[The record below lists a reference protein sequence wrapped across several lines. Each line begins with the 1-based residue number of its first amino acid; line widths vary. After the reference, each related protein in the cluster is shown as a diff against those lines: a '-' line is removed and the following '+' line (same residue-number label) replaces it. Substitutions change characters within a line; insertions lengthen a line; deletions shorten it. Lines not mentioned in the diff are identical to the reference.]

1 MSAPTSTRP
10 PFNPVDTSTASA
22 VLSSAPPADDVES
35 PSLSSSNAL
44 ARFEF
49 EPGRSKE
56 GTKVLMVEWE
66 DDDTTRDIEGD
77 WEISWEGKRTVL
89 PAREHAQ
96 DNENENGKDTTHS
109 AELATPAAIN
119 RLYFLLGAGV
129 AVPTTVRLQKGHV
142 NWRTNPLPAIFSP
155 ELGATAR
162 AAGKKGVLHTIWAK
176 KRLQVLQKEIDAEAR
191 DNMEGIGFQMAV
203 AEKEWIEANFGVI
216 SKPSGIAMPL
226 QQQQQQ
232 HQSGGSTLNSP
243 TSPRSPSGG
252 RLMDKLKG
260 LRIGTTTEALSPGGS
275 LLAKNPPGTADTF
288 NPLSPESSDVA
299 VGSFGAFAALKGMPN
314 LSSLAA
320 KSSQTPSR
328 APASSA
334 TAPQLGQPQQQPR
347 RMQAQ
352 RPPDSFAAQQRQA
365 GLGSLNA
372 LGSNNSPPSTAGFSS
387 FEEATFARPAPA
399 PAPEAVVPPSSSATP
414 QDEDDLFALPM
425 SPRSPEM
432 TKSPFSFAASDT
444 GRYLQEGKAV

>member
-1 MSAPTSTRP
+1 MSAPTSARP
-10 PFNPVDTSTASA
+10 PFNPVDTSSAST
-22 VLSSAPPADDVES
+22 VLSSATPADDVES

-66 DDDTTRDIEGD
+66 DDDTTREIAGD

-96 DNENENGKDTTHS
+96 PEAGGADNENESTNNT
-109 AELATPAAIN
+109 AELPTTAAIN

-176 KRLQVLQKEIDAEAR
+176 KRLQVLQKEIDVEAR
-191 DNMEGIGFQMAV
+191 DNVEGLGLEMAL
-203 AEKEWIEANFGVI
+203 AEKEWIEANFGVM
-216 SKPSGIAMPL
+216 SKPSGLALPQQL
-226 QQQQQQ
+226 QQQQ
-232 HQSGGSTLNSP
+232 GGSSTLNSP
-243 TSPRSPSGG
+243 TSPRSPGGG

-275 LLAKNPPGTADTF
+275 SLAKNVPETAETF

-299 VGSFGAFAALKGMPN
+299 VGSFGAFAALKGMQNP
-314 LSSLAA
+314 SSLAA
-320 KSSQTPSR
+320 KSSQTPSI
-328 APASSA
+328 APAS
-334 TAPQLGQPQQQPR
+334 TPQLGQPQQQPR

-372 LGSNNSPPSTAGFSS
+372 LGSNHGPASTGGFQS
-387 FEEATFARPAPA
+387 FEEATFARPAA
-399 PAPEAVVPPSSSATP
+399 PAAVVPPSSSAAQ

-444 GRYLQEGKAV
+444 GRYLQEGKAA

>member
-1 MSAPTSTRP
+1 MSAPSARP
-10 PFNPVDTSTASA
+10 TFDPVDTSTTTATLA
-22 VLSSAPPADDVES
+22 APVADDVES

-66 DDDTTRDIEGD
+66 DDENTRSTAGD

-89 PAREHAQ
+89 PAREH
-96 DNENENGKDTTHS
+96 GSTSSTTS
-109 AELATPAAIN
+109 NNVEVPVN

-129 AVPTTVRLQKGHV
+129 AVPTAVRLQKGAV
-142 NWRTNPLPAIFSP
+142 VWRTNPLPAIFSP

-176 KRLQVLQKEIDAEAR
+176 KRLQVLQREIDEEAK
-191 DNMEGIGFQMAV
+191 DNVEGVGYQMAV
-203 AEKEWIEANFGVI
+203 AEKEWIEGNFGVL
-216 SKPSGIAMPL
+216 SRPSVVAMPTH
-226 QQQQQQ
+226 QQ
-232 HQSGGSTLNSP
+232 GGGELNSP
-243 TSPRSPSGG
+243 ASPRSPGGG
-252 RLMDKLKG
+252 RLMEKLKG
-260 LRIGTTTEALSPGGS
+260 LKLGTTQEALSPGGS
-275 LLAKNPPGTADTF
+275 LQKEKPEPVESF

-299 VGSFGAFAALKGMPN
+299 VGSFGAFAALKGMPDP
-314 LSSLAA
+314 STLAA
-320 KSSQTPSR
+320 KPAQPPS
-328 APASSA
+328 
-334 TAPQLGQPQQQPR
+334 TAPQLGQPQQR
-347 RMQAQ
+347 RVQAQ
-352 RPPDSFAAQQRQA
+352 RPPESFAAQQRQA

-372 LGSNNSPPSTAGFSS
+372 LGTSGTGTTFSS
-387 FEEATFARPAPA
+387 FEDTGFARP
-399 PAPEAVVPPSSSATP
+399 PPPPHAASS

-444 GRYLQEGKAV
+444 GRYLKEEKAA

>member
-1 MSAPTSTRP
+1 MSASPSTRP
-10 PFNPVDTSTASA
+10 PFHAVDTSSAGAVLASA
-22 VLSSAPPADDVES
+22 TPDDVES

-66 DDDTTRDIEGD
+66 DDDTTRSIAGD

-89 PAREHAQ
+89 PAREQA
-96 DNENENGKDTTHS
+96 DATTKDTN
-109 AELATPAAIN
+109 ATDVPVN

-129 AVPTTVRLQKGHV
+129 AVPTTVRLQKG
-142 NWRTNPLPAIFSP
+142 NIIWRTNPLPAIFSP

-191 DNMEGIGFQMAV
+191 DNMEGVGFEMAV
-203 AEKEWIEANFGVI
+203 AEKEWIEANFGVLA
-216 SKPSGIAMPL
+216 KPSGVVMPA
-226 QQQQQQ
+226 QQE
-232 HQSGGSTLNSP
+232 SGTLNSP
-243 TSPRSPSGG
+243 TSPRSPGGG
-252 RLMDKLKG
+252 RLMEKLKG

-275 LLAKNPPGTADTF
+275 APKPAPESVDTF

-314 LSSLAA
+314 QATLAA
-320 KSSQTPSR
+320 KPAQPPS
-328 APASSA
+328 
-334 TAPQLGQPQQQPR
+334 TTTNNAPQLSQPQQR
-347 RMQAQ
+347 RVQAHN
-352 RPPDSFAAQQRQA
+352 PPDSFAAQQRQA

-372 LGSNNSPPSTAGFSS
+372 LGSTAPGIGGFSS
-387 FEEATFARPAPA
+387 FEETTFSRPTAP
-399 PAPEAVVPPSSSATP
+399 PLSSSA

-432 TKSPFSFAASDT
+432 TKSPFSFAASDV
-444 GRYLQEGKAV
+444 GRYLKEGKSSVA

>member
-1 MSAPTSTRP
+1 MSAPASTRP
-10 PFNPVDTSTASA
+10 PFNPVDTSSASA
-22 VLSSAPPADDVES
+22 VLSSATPADDVES

-96 DNENENGKDTTHS
+96 DNENENGKDAHNS

-203 AEKEWIEANFGVI
+203 AEKEWIEANFGVV
-216 SKPSGIAMPL
+216 SKPSGIDMPF

-232 HQSGGSTLNSP
+232 QGGSTLNSP
-243 TSPRSPSGG
+243 TSPRSPGGG

-260 LRIGTTTEALSPGGS
+260 LRIGTTTEAP
-275 LLAKNPPGTADTF
+275 KIHQKTP
-288 NPLSPESSDVA
+288 
-299 VGSFGAFAALKGMPN
+299 
-314 LSSLAA
+314 
-320 KSSQTPSR
+320 TPSTR
-328 APASSA
+328 
-334 TAPQLGQPQQQPR
+334 
-347 RMQAQ
+347 
-352 RPPDSFAAQQRQA
+352 
-365 GLGSLNA
+365 
-372 LGSNNSPPSTAGFSS
+372 
-387 FEEATFARPAPA
+387 
-399 PAPEAVVPPSSSATP
+399 
-414 QDEDDLFALPM
+414 
-425 SPRSPEM
+425 
-432 TKSPFSFAASDT
+432 
-444 GRYLQEGKAV
+444 

>member
-1 MSAPTSTRP
+1 MSAPTGSRP
-10 PFNPVDTSTASA
+10 PFNPVDTSSA
-22 VLSSAPPADDVES
+22 NEALPTHAPDDVES

-66 DDDTTRDIEGD
+66 DDETTQDIAGD

-89 PAREHAQ
+89 PAREQGNTSSKDA
-96 DNENENGKDTTHS
+96 DN
-109 AELATPAAIN
+109 AEVPVN

-129 AVPTTVRLQKGHV
+129 AVPTAVRLQKGAV
-142 NWRTNPLPAIFSP
+142 TWRTNPLPAIFSP

-191 DNMEGIGFQMAV
+191 ENVEGVGFQMAI
-203 AEKEWIEANFGVI
+203 AEKEWIEGNFGVL
-216 SKPSGIAMPL
+216 SKPSTMTL
-226 QQQQQQ
+226 QTPPFA
-232 HQSGGSTLNSP
+232 GADLNGP
-243 TSPRSPSGG
+243 ASPRSPGGG

-260 LRIGTTTEALSPGGS
+260 LKIGTSTEALSPGGS
-275 LLAKNPPGTADTF
+275 STKQAPEPSDSF

-299 VGSFGAFAALKGMPN
+299 VGSFGAFAALKGMPAP
-314 LSSLAA
+314 STLAA
-320 KSSQTPSR
+320 KPAQAPS
-328 APASSA
+328 P
-334 TAPQLGQPQQQPR
+334 APQLSQPQQR

-372 LGSNNSPPSTAGFSS
+372 LGTSGAGAGGFTS
-387 FEEATFARPAPA
+387 FEDTGFARPPA
-399 PAPEAVVPPSSSATP
+399 PQHSSSG

-444 GRYLQEGKAV
+444 GRYLKEEKAA

>member
-10 PFNPVDTSTASA
+10 PFNPVDTSSASA
-22 VLSSAPPADDVES
+22 VLSSAAPTDDVES

-96 DNENENGKDTTHS
+96 ENENDNSKDAQHT

-203 AEKEWIEANFGVI
+203 AEKEWIEANFGVF

-226 QQQQQQ
+226 QVQQQQ
-232 HQSGGSTLNSP
+232 GGSTLNSP
-243 TSPRSPSGG
+243 TSPRSPGGG

-275 LLAKNPPGTADTF
+275 SLAKNPPENADTF

-314 LSSLAA
+314 PSSLAV
-320 KSSQTPSR
+320 KSPQTPSI
-328 APASSA
+328 APASAA
-334 TAPQLGQPQQQPR
+334 TTPQLGQPQQQPR

-372 LGSNNSPPSTAGFSS
+372 LGSSNGPAPTAGFAS
-387 FEEATFARPAPA
+387 FEEATFAKPPPAA
-399 PAPEAVVPPSSSATP
+399 AAVPPPSSAAAP

-444 GRYLQEGKAV
+444 GRYLQEGKAA

>member
-1 MSAPTSTRP
+1 MSAPTSARP
-10 PFNPVDTSTASA
+10 PFNPVDTSSASA
-22 VLSSAPPADDVES
+22 VLSSAGPTDDVES

-96 DNENENGKDTTHS
+96 PEGGSANNENDNTNS
-109 AELATPAAIN
+109 AELRTPAAVN

-129 AVPTTVRLQKGHV
+129 AVPTTVRLHKGNV

-191 DNMEGIGFQMAV
+191 DNVEGVGFQMAV
-203 AEKEWIEANFGVI
+203 AEKEWIEANFGVL
-216 SKPSGIAMPL
+216 SKPSGIAMPS
-226 QQQQQQ
+226 QQQ
-232 HQSGGSTLNSP
+232 GGATLNSP
-243 TSPRSPSGG
+243 TSPRSPGGG

-275 LLAKNPPGTADTF
+275 SLAKQAPQPVDTF

-299 VGSFGAFAALKGMPN
+299 VGSFGAFAELKGMPN
-314 LSSLAA
+314 PSSLAA
-320 KSSQTPSR
+320 KPSQSTTTV
-328 APASSA
+328 PASTA
-334 TAPQLGQPQQQPR
+334 TAPQLGQPQQQR

-372 LGSNNSPPSTAGFSS
+372 LASNNGPSSTANFPS
-387 FEEATFARPAPA
+387 FEEATFARPVPA
-399 PAPEAVVPPSSSATP
+399 AAAVVPPTHPSSAAP

-444 GRYLQEGKAV
+444 GRYLQEGKAA

>member
-10 PFNPVDTSTASA
+10 PFNPVDTSSASA
-22 VLSSAPPADDVES
+22 VLSSATPADDVES

-96 DNENENGKDTTHS
+96 ENENDNSKDAQQT

-203 AEKEWIEANFGVI
+203 AEKEWIEANFGVF

-226 QQQQQQ
+226 QVQQQQ
-232 HQSGGSTLNSP
+232 GGSTLNSP
-243 TSPRSPSGG
+243 TSPRSPGGG

-275 LLAKNPPGTADTF
+275 SLAQNPPENADTF

-299 VGSFGAFAALKGMPN
+299 VGSFGAFAALKGMPTP
-314 LSSLAA
+314 SSLAA
-320 KSSQTPSR
+320 KSSQTPSI
-328 APASSA
+328 APASAA
-334 TAPQLGQPQQQPR
+334 TTPQLGQPQQQPR

-372 LGSNNSPPSTAGFSS
+372 LGSGNGPASTAGFAS
-387 FEEATFARPAPA
+387 FEEATFAKPPPAA
-399 PAPEAVVPPSSSATP
+399 AVVPPPSSAAAP

-432 TKSPFSFAASDT
+432 AKSPFSFAASDT
-444 GRYLQEGKAV
+444 GRYLQEGKAA

>member
-1 MSAPTSTRP
+1 MSAPASTRP
-10 PFNPVDTSTASA
+10 PFNPVDTSSASA
-22 VLSSAPPADDVES
+22 VLSSATPADDVES

-96 DNENENGKDTTHS
+96 DNENDNGKDAHNS

-203 AEKEWIEANFGVI
+203 AEKEWIEANFGVV
-216 SKPSGIAMPL
+216 SKPSGIVMPF

-232 HQSGGSTLNSP
+232 QGGSTLNSP
-243 TSPRSPSGG
+243 ASPRSPGGG

-275 LLAKNPPGTADTF
+275 SLAKNPPENADTF

-314 LSSLAA
+314 PSSLAA
-320 KSSQTPSR
+320 KSSQTPSA
-328 APASSA
+328 APVSSA
-334 TAPQLGQPQQQPR
+334 TTPQLGQPQQQPR

-372 LGSNNSPPSTAGFSS
+372 LGSNNGPASTAGFSS
-387 FEEATFARPAPA
+387 FEEATFSRPAPA
-399 PAPEAVVPPSSSATP
+399 AAPAAVVPPPSSAAP